1 MSYSQLIKRA
11 FEITRRYKVLW
22 IFGILLALTSGGGG
36 GGGGGWNGGGGR
48 GNRGDSPFPGF
59 PSEIPGLDRLGLD
72 RIDWQAITGVIIACC
87 CVLFILAIIAV
98 IVNYV
103 ARTALYRS
111 VDQIEATGAAPTWR
125 EGFRLGWS
133 NRSFRLFLLDLIVG
147 IPFGIIMLLLLG
159 LGATPL
165 LLLLVDSPAAK
176 ALGVAAT
183 IGLELIVIVAL
194 VIAGVLLGIFGQFW
208 SREIALAGRGIGDAL
223 RMGYAAARSRLKEV
237 AVMWLALLGI
247 GLGFGIVFLVLLLIV
262 LVIAAAVG
270 GGIGLLAHTL
280 TQSVGWAVALGLP
293 FFLVI
298 LIVPATFIQ
307 GLWMTF
313 ESAVW
318 TLTYREIA
326 VAKG

>member
-111 VDQIEATGAAPTWR
+111 VDQIETAGAAPTWR

-223 RMGYAAARSRLKEV
+223 RMGYAAARSRLKEA

-247 GLGFGIVFLVLLLIV
+247 GLGFAVVFLIIFVIV

-313 ESAVW
+313 ESTAW

>member
-36 GGGGGWNGGGGR
+36 GGGSGLRSRGGDSR
-48 GNRGDSPFPGF
+48 SSPFPGF
-59 PSEIPGLDRLGLD
+59 PSQIPGLDRLGLD
-72 RIDWQAITGVIIACC
+72 RIDWQAIIGVIVACC
-87 CVLFILAIIAV
+87 CLLFILAIIAV

-103 ARTALYRS
+103 ARAALYRS

-147 IPFGIIMLLLLG
+147 IPFVIVALLLLG

-165 LLLLVDSPAAK
+165 LLLLADSSAAK
-176 ALGVAAT
+176 VLAVVAT
-183 IGLELIVIVAL
+183 IGLELVMIAVL
-194 VIAGVLLGIFGQFW
+194 VIAGVLLTIFGQFW
-208 SREIALAGRGIGDAL
+208 SREIALADRGIGEAL
-223 RMGYAAARSRLKEV
+223 SVGYAAVRRRLKETT
-237 AVMWLALLGI
+237 VMWLALFGI
-247 GLGFGIVFLVLLLIV
+247 GLGYGIVFLVIFVIV
-262 LVIAAAVG
+262 LMVAAVVG
-270 GGIGLLAHTL
+270 GGIGLLVHTV
-280 TQSVGWAVALGLP
+280 TQSVGWAVVFGLP

-298 LIVPATFIQ
+298 LLVPTTFIQ
-307 GLWMTF
+307 GLWLTF
-313 ESAVW
+313 ESAAW

>member
-36 GGGGGWNGGGGR
+36 GGSGWSNGR
-48 GNRGDSPFPGF
+48 GDRNSPFGDF
-59 PSEIPGLDRLGLD
+59 SSQIPGLDRLGLD
-72 RIDWQAITGVIIACC
+72 RINWQALTGVIVACC

-98 IVNYV
+98 FVNYV
-103 ARTALYRS
+103 ARVALYRG

-133 NRSFRLFLLDLIVG
+133 NRSFRIFLLDLIVG
-147 IPFGIIMLLLLG
+147 IPFGIIILLLLG

-176 ALGVAAT
+176 ALGVVAT
-183 IGLELIVIVAL
+183 IGLEFIVIVAL
-194 VIAGVLLGIFGQFW
+194 IIAGVLLGIFGQFW
-208 SREIALAGRGIGDAL
+208 AREIALADRGIGDAL
-223 RMGYAAARSRLKEV
+223 RTGYTAARSRLKEA
-237 AVMWLALLGI
+237 AVMWLALFGI
-247 GLGFGIVFLVLLLIV
+247 GLGFAVVFLIIFVIV

-293 FFLVI
+293 FFVVI
-298 LIVPATFIQ
+298 LLVPTTFIQ
-307 GLWMTF
+307 GLWLTF
-313 ESAVW
+313 ESAAW